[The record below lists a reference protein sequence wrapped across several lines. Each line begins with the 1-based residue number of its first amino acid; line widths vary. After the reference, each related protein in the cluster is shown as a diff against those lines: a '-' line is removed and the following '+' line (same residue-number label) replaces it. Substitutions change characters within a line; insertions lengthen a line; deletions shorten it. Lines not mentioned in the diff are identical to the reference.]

1 MHLPADRGV
10 RVNRTPGIWIDPDPR
25 PGWQNMA
32 IDLALLD
39 RAETEG
45 LYAWRFY
52 RWEPFCLSFGCHEPA
67 TRRYDRERIDAL
79 GIDTVRRP
87 TGGRAVWHARELTYA
102 VVAPIEIFGTVRDGY
117 RTIHSILGDALGALG
132 AEPTLAPRRTTP
144 GLGAG
149 ACFAVPVGGELV
161 VAGKKVVGSAQ
172 RAGPTAFL
180 QHGSMLLD
188 DDQTMVRSV
197 QIGPPA
203 EGPPPEAPLSRL
215 VGRPVSFALAVDAVI
230 AALGAEPPA
239 DRSGPTPDS
248 ILHQATFHYDR
259 FRSADWTWTR

>member
-1 MHLPADRGV
+1 M
-10 RVNRTPGIWIDPDPR
+10 NRAPGIWVDPVPR

-32 IDLALLD
+32 IDRALLD
-39 RAETEG
+39 LAETDG
-45 LYAWRFY
+45 LYAWRLY
-52 RWEPFCLSFGCHEPA
+52 RWEPHCLSFGRHEPA
-67 TRRYDRERIDAL
+67 TRRYDRARIADL

-102 VVAPIEIFGTVRDGY
+102 VVAPTELFGTLRDAY
-117 RTIHSILGDALGALG
+117 RTIHQTLGDAIGSLG
-132 AEPTLAPRRTTP
+132 AEPTLAPRRSTP

-172 RAGPTAFL
+172 RASGTAFL

-197 QIGPPA
+197 QLGLPA
-203 EGPPPEAPLSRL
+203 DGAAAEAPLSRL
-215 VGRPVSFALAVDAVI
+215 LGRPISFDQAADTVVTALDAP
-230 AALGAEPPA
+230 GT
-239 DRSGPTPDS
+239 DRCSLPTPDS
-248 ILHQATFHYDR
+248 ILHRATFHYDR
-259 FRSADWTWTR
+259 FRSEDWTWTR